1 MDLLLVLIDET
12 DGELFVA
19 WVVDRVVMVVLVV
32 GVEREQGMF
41 MVDMDIIQYDGGL
54 SEKAVSWRAWGG

>member
-32 GVEREQGMF
+32 WVEREQGMF

-54 SEKAVSWRAWGG
+54 SATAVSWRAWGG